1 MTGHYGLS
9 LHRCENPKNKDK
21 TGSNIASLVFTEI
34 LLFWLLL
41 RNMVIYSSPF
51 LLAMHGASA
60 WRTITAPRTP
70 EKQKISDNRI
80 HPPPIKSGDPEP
92 GYETPPGAD
101 ADGHGRR
108 PGEWF
113 WQKVPDP

>member
-1 MTGHYGLS
+1 
-9 LHRCENPKNKDK
+9 
-21 TGSNIASLVFTEI
+21 
-34 LLFWLLL
+34 
-41 RNMVIYSSPF
+41 
-51 LLAMHGASA
+51 MHGASA
-60 WRTITAPRTP
+60 WPTITAPRTP

-92 GYETPPGAD
+92 GYETPLGAD

-108 PGEWF
+108 PDEWF